1 MTQTVP
7 GRQDARSRSSRTLAI
22 GALAAGLLLAT
33 AAPAAAAPPLDLEGA
48 YVLDP
53 SGVLAGDEQRVQ
65 DAIDRLFDAGG
76 AQLFVVVVDSFDGAI
91 DSLAWA
97 DETAALSGLGD
108 RDALL
113 AIAVESRE
121 YATSIGAA
129 FPASDAELAE
139 AENALVAQ
147 LRDDRWA
154 AGITAYAD
162 TLSAALAP
170 AEQPGGESPGGGSEE
185 GTEGGGIPILPIAL
199 GAGGIGVAWYLIAR
213 ARRKKAPVTAG
224 VDQQSIAELDQ
235 TASRRLV
242 QVDDALTT
250 SEQELGF
257 AEAQFGAAP
266 TEGFRTALTRAKEL
280 VGEAFRLR
288 RELDDET
295 PETDEQKRVTLM
307 AIITACDEADDLLEA
322 QEEAFEALRDVE
334 SDLPAAIAEVSQGR
348 AAAPAAIEASEA
360 TVARLRGEFAASAI
374 ASIADAPAQA
384 RRLLALIDTELAE
397 AAQKQQA
404 GSTSDAAI
412 DVRSAQL
419 ALAQLTSST
428 AAVQRLAD
436 DLAAARSALAAQQ
449 DDLRAGIAAAQPLRE
464 APATG
469 PALASAVA
477 AAEAA
482 LAAAPANDPIAALER
497 VVAADRALDAQL
509 AGAREEAERR
519 AKAEAALAR
528 TLASASARIRTT
540 TDYIATH
547 RGAVGAAARARIAE
561 AQAQETIAVQQ
572 SSSDPVAA
580 LAAAQR
586 ALDYAGQA
594 LQSAE
599 SDVAASL
606 APSGPIGGYRGGGGG
621 DALIG
626 GLIGGLLGGGGGGRS
641 GGFGGGSSGGFG
653 GGFGGSRPRFGSSG
667 GSSSGARRS
676 SAPRSSGR
684 RGGGGRF

>member
-53 SGVLAGDEQRVQ
+53 SGVLAGDEQRMQ
-65 DAIDRLFDAGG
+65 DALDRLFDAGG
-76 AQLFVVVVDSFDGAI
+76 APLFVVVVDSFDGAI

-147 LRDDRWA
+147 LRDDRWT

-170 AEQPGGESPGGGSEE
+170 AEQHGGESPGGGSEE

-242 QVDDALTT
+242 QLDDALTT

-266 TEGFRTALTRAKEL
+266 TEGFRTALTTAKSL
-280 VGEAFRLR
+280 VADAFRVR
-288 RELDDET
+288 RELDDEN
-295 PETDEQKRVTLM
+295 PETEEQKRAALVD
-307 AIITACDEADDLLEA
+307 IIAACDEADALLEA
-322 QEEAFEALRDVE
+322 QEEAFDALRDVE
-334 SDLPAAIAEVSQGR
+334 QDLPAALAAVATAR
-348 AAAPAAIEASEA
+348 AAAPTALDTAEA
-360 TVARLRGEFAASAI
+360 TVRRLSADFGASAI
-374 ASIADAPAQA
+374 AAVADAPAQA
-384 RRLLALIDTELAE
+384 RRLLELADTELAE
-397 AAQKQQA
+397 ATANQQA
-404 GSTSDAAI
+404 GKTGEAAI

-419 ALAQLTSST
+419 AIAQLTSAT
-428 AAVQRLAD
+428 AGVERLAAE
-436 DLAAARSALAAQQ
+436 LAAARTALAAQQ
-449 DDLRAGIAAAQPLRE
+449 DDLRAGIAAAAALPTS
-464 APATG
+464 PG
-469 PALASAVA
+469 LAS
-477 AAEAA
+477 A
-482 LAAAPANDPIAALER
+482 LAAAESTLAAADASDPIAALER
-497 VVAADRALDAQL
+497 LVIVDRELDTQL
-509 AGAREEAERR
+509 AGAREESERR
-519 AKAEAALAR
+519 AKAEAALER
-528 TLASASARIRTT
+528 TLASARSRILSAAEYVT
-540 TDYIATH
+540 AH
-547 RGAVGAAARARIAE
+547 RGAVGADARARLAE
-561 AQAQETIAVQQ
+561 AQAQEQFAADAKAT
-572 SSSDPVAA
+572 DPVGA

-586 ALDYAGQA
+586 ALDLAGQA
-594 LQSAE
+594 LLSAE
-599 SDVAASL
+599 NDVQAAM
-606 APSGPIGGYRGGGGG
+606 APSGAVGGLLGGGSGGARGGVSE
-621 DALIG
+621 ALIG
-626 GLIGGLLGGGGGGRS
+626 GLIGGLLSGGGGGFSGGGGFGGGGSRRPSFGSSGGRS
-641 GGFGGGSSGGFG
+641 GG
-653 GGFGGSRPRFGSSG
+653 
-667 GSSSGARRS
+667 GSSSRRS
-676 SAPRSSGR
+676 SSGRSSGR